1 MPEPDRIE
9 ELSDRLIDLEV
20 KLAFQERTVNA
31 LDDVVRQLLAR
42 VDHLTRRLETLEKPP
57 VEP

>member
-1 MPEPDRIE
+1 MADTVE

-20 KLAFQERTVNA
+20 KLAFQDRTITA
-31 LDDVVRQLLAR
+31 LDDVVRALVAK
-42 VDHLTRRLETLEKPP
+42 VEHLTRRVDALEKPP